1 MTPVNEEGEP
11 RFLVL
16 DYVTI
21 TRDPRSRLV
30 VAIGGDERAAGILQ
44 ATGYFVSAAGPRGP
58 YHRQPHAL
66 PVEEQ
71 CQGATAAAH
80 ALLLAGFSVH
90 LDPALNILGAPD
102 GDRQAAHRYLQRL
115 TERARAAADNR
126 AVSGLL
132 TEIGTPLGLLPRIDE
147 ALRSTWFVWLQRLKD
162 SGQDTTPAEQL
173 MDTTAGL
180 ARHTR
185 QIEQIRNTAATRP
198 ATTPP
203 RAVATAAP
211 TAPPARLR

>member
-1 MTPVNEEGEP
+1 MTPVIEGGEP

-21 TRDPRSRLV
+21 TQDPRSRLV
-30 VAIGGDERAAGILQ
+30 VAIGGDERAADILQ
-44 ATGYFVSAAGPRGP
+44 ATGHVVSAAVPRGP

-71 CQGATAAAH
+71 RQGATAAAH

-102 GDRQAAHRYLQRL
+102 GDLQAAHRYLQRL
-115 TERARAAADNR
+115 TERARATADDR
-126 AVSGLL
+126 AVAGLL
-132 TEIGTPLGLLPRIDE
+132 TEIGAPLGLLPRIGE
-147 ALRSTWFVWLQRLKD
+147 TLRSTWFVWLQRLKD

-185 QIEQIRNTAATRP
+185 QIRNTAATRP

-203 RAVATAAP
+203 RAVAAAAP
-211 TAPPARLR
+211 TAAPARLR